1 MIAVCLLR
9 RILAL
14 CAILALVAAIR
25 EPGATC
31 RAQTSS
37 ATRPQQ
43 RVEPN
48 DRLLAEGVAAL
59 ERGETSTARDLL
71 ERVLAANPRSAEAH
85 TYLGA
90 LADRAGDLNDAE
102 RHFALAARLTPQSAS
117 ARNNYGAILLRL
129 DRQREAAAEFEA
141 SLRLKPNQANA
152 LVNLAQIHFDS
163 NTPEGLRTADALFR
177 RAEAL
182 APDAGIARALTVIAL
197 RLNERAQA
205 ADYYHAYATRLGN
218 AGDNGPNASARSE
231 LGGALLEAGLLVE
244 AEAELKAALTLDPAS
259 AETVVRLARVYLARK
274 DIPAAGRT
282 LETAI
287 AQKVKAA
294 PIYALLSVVYQ
305 NIVFSTAS
313 C

>member
-71 ERVLAANPRSAEAH
+71 ERVLAANPRSVEAH

-141 SLRLKPNQANA
+141 SLRLNPNQANA

-163 NTPEGLRTADALFR
+163 NT
-177 RAEAL
+177 
-182 APDAGIARALTVIAL
+182 
-197 RLNERAQA
+197 
-205 ADYYHAYATRLGN
+205 
-218 AGDNGPNASARSE
+218 
-231 LGGALLEAGLLVE
+231 
-244 AEAELKAALTLDPAS
+244 
-259 AETVVRLARVYLARK
+259 
-274 DIPAAGRT
+274 
-282 LETAI
+282 
-287 AQKVKAA
+287 
-294 PIYALLSVVYQ
+294 
-305 NIVFSTAS
+305 
-313 C
+313 